1 MGNISHFLEACKTLG
16 VPKHD
21 LFVVIDLYE
30 GKNLPVVIDC
40 LYTLGSVCLTMKGYD
55 GPQIGKKRSEKKE
68 IQFTEEQLREAKNAP
83 TFLSL
88 GGKGCASQSGERDH
102 SRDIIKS
109 SVKSVSTE
117 TNQWTGGSIGYGG
130 DRDTSR
136 DVIKPTPK
144 VESKFDQKKEE
155 PKKEETKKT
164 SGDDDLAL
172 LEKLASLKES
182 GIITEEEFQFKKK
195 KILGL

>member
-1 MGNISHFLEACKTLG
+1 MQMGNISHFLEACKTFG

-30 GKNLPVVIDC
+30 GKNIPVVVDT
-40 LYTLGSVCLTMKGYD
+40 LYSLGSVCKTLKNYN
-55 GPQIGKKRSEKKE
+55 GPLLGVKRSEKKE
-68 IQFTEEQLREAKNAP
+68 IQFTDEQLREAKNAP
-83 TFLSL
+83 SLFSL
-88 GGKGCASQSGERDH
+88 GGKGCASQSGDRDT

-109 SVKSVSTE
+109 NIKSVSNE
-117 TNQWTGGSIGYGG
+117 TTQWTQGSIGYGG

-144 VESKFDQKKEE
+144 IDTNVGKKEE
-155 PKKEETKKT
+155 KKS